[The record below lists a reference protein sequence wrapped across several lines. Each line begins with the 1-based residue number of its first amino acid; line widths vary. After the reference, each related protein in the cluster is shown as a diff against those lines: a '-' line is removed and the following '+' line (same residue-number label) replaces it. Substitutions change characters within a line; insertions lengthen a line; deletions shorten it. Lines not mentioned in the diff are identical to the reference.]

1 VFHVGLGLLGSLA
14 ARATGSHAGSH
25 ERCTRG
31 ASVIE
36 GWERQVSP
44 GARHVVALTVCACL
58 LASCCGTYGPYRDAG
73 PQAARSTSAPSSTGS
88 PTRTPAPAG
97 AVPGLPPV
105 PARRAVPLAR
115 QIDRAAAILRKLDA
129 TESDVRRAAEFQ
141 QLAARALT
149 TAPAAFRQRVTS
161 RVRPAT
167 ARATRSDVR
176 AAALL
181 HAMGTPRHALP
192 RWRIVAPPPP
202 ETLLRY
208 YKRAERLTGVP
219 WTLLAAIHLVETRM
233 GRIRGTSSAGA
244 RGPMQFLPSTW
255 DLYGAGGD
263 IHDPRDAIL
272 AAARLLEHHG
282 APDDVAGALWHY
294 NQSRNYVGA
303 VLAYAG
309 NMQRSAAAYDG
320 YWHWRVLYRLR
331 AGTRVLPTGYPRN
344 PAVPL
349 PAAGSHP
356 GG

>member
-1 VFHVGLGLLGSLA
+1 M
-14 ARATGSHAGSH
+14 
-25 ERCTRG
+25 
-31 ASVIE
+31 
-36 GWERQVSP
+36 
-44 GARHVVALTVCACL
+44 CACL
-58 LASCCGTYGPYRDAG
+58 LTSCSGTDSPDRDAG
-73 PQAARSTSAPSSTGS
+73 PDPAVSPSPSVDPS
-88 PTRTPAPAG
+88 PASPSRTPTPDET
-97 AVPGLPPV
+97 VPGLPTV

-115 QIDRAAAILRKLDA
+115 QVDRAAAILRKPDA

-141 QLAARALT
+141 QLAARALA
-149 TAPAAFRQRVTS
+149 TAPTAFRQRVTF

-167 ARATRSDVR
+167 ARSTRSDVR
-176 AAALL
+176 AAVLL
-181 HAMGTPRHALP
+181 HAMGSPQPRLP

-219 WTLLAAIHLVETRM
+219 WTHLAAIHLVETRM

-244 RGPMQFLPSTW
+244 KGPMQFLPSTW

-263 IHDPRDAIL
+263 INEPRDAIL
-272 AAARLLEHHG
+272 AAARLLRHHG
-282 APDDVAGALWHY
+282 APGDMAGALWHY
-294 NQSRNYVGA
+294 NPSRNYVGA

-349 PAAGSHP
+349 PAAGSHRH
-356 GG
+356 G